1 MTEICEH
8 CDHEFKKK
16 SDKKLIYTVC
26 SETCRTRMYQKR
38 DKIADI
44 EAGNFHAM
52 SVSKIES
59 LGFTVLVVRKD
70 VTRRN

>member
-16 SDKKLIYTVC
+16 TDKKLTYTVC

-52 SVSKIES
+52 AVSKIES